1 MLTHPTLYTVSES
14 SYVFQ
19 LIIGALTLQNAVDIY
34 SQDFIIDSFQST
46 LTINGSKIHDLLN
59 ADSAVRI
66 SSSTVIIENTQ
77 IYNTES
83 ISANS
88 FMRIAFES
96 DVIINGLQY
105 YNSQTAMM
113 AILASKATISNLEVH
128 NCTTI
133 NTIGVLYFDENLELS
148 FNNWKLYDLVANAS
162 TYILKITRSDI
173 SQMNNITLYS
183 MVQPPMFLQLDTI
196 GTITQL
202 NIYNCSQGLII
213 DSSNITE
220 IRQSN
225 FTNLGSIDI
234 RNGGAIKLLNSNA
247 TITQSYFVS
256 NTAMKGGAIDYSC
269 LSTLLCV

>member
-1 MLTHPTLYTVSES
+1 MTHPTLYTVSES